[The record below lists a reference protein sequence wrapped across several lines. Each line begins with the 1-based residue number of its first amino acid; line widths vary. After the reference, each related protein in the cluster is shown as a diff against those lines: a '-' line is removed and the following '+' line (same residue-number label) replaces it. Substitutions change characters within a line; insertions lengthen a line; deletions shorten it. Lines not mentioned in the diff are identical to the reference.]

1 MVNAQKVTP
10 AVSELRKPGPAAF
23 GMLFLVGF
31 TFGMMFVFN
40 RLATTHGVPF
50 IPYVFLQALGGALIL
65 LIVGGAQNHLPD
77 LSTQS
82 LRFYLVTGV
91 FNFSLPFSI
100 LSLVA
105 PKVPS
110 GILSLGL
117 MLIPLMIYALALG
130 LGMDRFRWIRL
141 TGLLLGFIG
150 VLLVL
155 LPKTSLPSPELAAWV
170 GLGMLAP
177 LCYALGT
184 ILMAWL
190 HPPST
195 RSLTLGCGL
204 LIASAVTMVPV
215 MTVAGTWW
223 FFNGLS
229 DIGHWAVVGA
239 IVNTAAIYVL
249 VFEIIKRAGPV
260 FFSTSNYIAT
270 LLGVGFGMMFFGDSL
285 SIWIWAALLLMFTG
299 LFFVNLTGPPQHQ
312 EK

>member
-1 MVNAQKVTP
+1 MITAQEATLPVDRLTRP
-10 AVSELRKPGPAAF
+10 GLAVF
-23 GMLFLVGF
+23 VMLFLVGF

-50 IPYVFLQALGGALIL
+50 IPYVFLQALGAALIL
-65 LIVGGAQNHLPD
+65 LIVAGAQNHLPD
-77 LSTQS
+77 LSTKS

-100 LSLVA
+100 LALVA

-117 MLIPLMIYALALG
+117 MLIPLMIYALALA
-130 LGMDRFRWIRL
+130 LGMDCFRWVRL
-141 TGLLLGFIG
+141 AGLLLGFIG

-155 LPKTSLPSPELAAWV
+155 LPQTSLPSPELAAWV
-170 GLGMLAP
+170 ALGMLAP

-190 HPPST
+190 HPPSA
-195 RSLTLGCGL
+195 RSLTLACGL
-204 LIASAVTMVPV
+204 LIASAVTMLPV
-215 MTVAGTWW
+215 MAVAGSWW
-223 FFNGLS
+223 FFNGPS
-229 DIGHWAVVGA
+229 DVGQWAVIGA

-270 LLGVGFGMMFFGDSL
+270 LLGVGFGMLFFGDSHSL
-285 SIWIWAALLLMFTG
+285 WIWAALMLMFTG
-299 LFFVNLTGPPQHQ
+299 LFCVNLTGSSQH
-312 EK
+312 ERK

>member
-10 AVSELRKPGPAAF
+10 AVSELRRPGPAAF

-91 FNFSLPFSI
+91 CNFSLPFSI

-141 TGLLLGFIG
+141 TGLLLGQTLYTAPAEIYRALIEATAFGALTIINRFEEYG
-150 VLLVL
+150 VKV
-155 LPKTSLPSPELAAWV
+155 EQ
-170 GLGMLAP
+170 
-177 LCYALGT
+177 
-184 ILMAWL
+184 
-190 HPPST
+190 
-195 RSLTLGCGL
+195 
-204 LIASAVTMVPV
+204 
-215 MTVAGTWW
+215 
-223 FFNGLS
+223 
-229 DIGHWAVVGA
+229 
-239 IVNTAAIYVL
+239 IVNC
-249 VFEIIKRAGPV
+249 GG
-260 FFSTSNYIAT
+260 IA
-270 LLGVGFGMMFFGDSL
+270 
-285 SIWIWAALLLMFTG
+285 
-299 LFFVNLTGPPQHQ
+299 
-312 EK
+312 EKN

>member
-1 MVNAQKVTP
+1 
-10 AVSELRKPGPAAF
+10 GPAAV
-23 GMLFLVGF
+23 GMRFLVGF

-117 MLIPLMIYALALG
+117 MLIPLMIYALALA
-130 LGMDRFRWIRL
+130 LGMDRFRWVRL
-141 TGLLLGFIG
+141 IGILLGLAG

-155 LPKTSLPSPELAAWV
+155 LPKASLPSSDMVGWV
-170 GLGMLAP
+170 VLGLVAP

-184 ILMAWL
+184 ILMAKL
-190 HPPST
+190 DPPESK
-195 RSLTLGCGL
+195 SLPLSCGL
-204 LIASAVTMVPV
+204 
-215 MTVAGTWW
+215 
-223 FFNGLS
+223 F
-229 DIGHWAVVGA
+229 
-239 IVNTAAIYVL
+239 
-249 VFEIIKRAGPV
+249 
-260 FFSTSNYIAT
+260 
-270 LLGVGFGMMFFGDSL
+270 
-285 SIWIWAALLLMFTG
+285 
-299 LFFVNLTGPPQHQ
+299 
-312 EK
+312 